1 MRTMIAS
8 ITLLLVTAVLLTN
21 VNVQAQEKGKETT
34 LKGKITCAKCDLGI
48 EAKCATVIVTKI
60 DGKDTTVYFDK
71 TSDKKYHSDT
81 CQEPKD
87 GSVTG
92 VVTKT
97 GDKTTIAATT
107 VNYDK

>member
-8 ITLLLVTAVLLTN
+8 ITLLAAAVVFLAAN
-21 VNVQAQEKGKETT
+21 GQAQEKKATT
-34 LKGKITCAKCDLGI
+34 LTGKITCAKCDLGV

-60 DGKDTTVYFDK
+60 DGKDATVYFDAA
-71 TSDKKYHSDT
+71 SHKKFHGDT
-81 CQEPKD
+81 CNDPKE

-107 VNYDK
+107 VKYAK

>member
-8 ITLLLVTAVLLTN
+8 ITLLLATAFLLTN
-21 VNVQAQEKGKETT
+21 VQAQGDKGKETT
-34 LKGKITCAKCDLGI
+34 LKGKVTCAKCDLGV

-60 DGKDTTVYFDK
+60 DGKDTTVYFDAA
-71 TSDKKYHSDT
+71 SHKKFHGDT
-81 CQEPKD
+81 CNDPKQ

-97 GDKTTIAATT
+97 GDKTTIAATA
-107 VNYDK
+107 VKYDK